1 MDALPYTPNDI
12 AARASR
18 SARHL
23 AERLTK
29 SIAGSSAAR
38 RYDTSSIGG
47 LAIIVLDVRRACVL
61 IVVRDDETVPF
72 VCASM
77 QRE

>member
-18 SARHL
+18 SERHL

-29 SIAGSSAAR
+29 SIAGSSQR
-38 RYDTSSIGG
+38 GDTSSIGG

>member
-29 SIAGSSAAR
+29 SIAGNAAAR
-38 RYDTSSIGG
+38 RYDTSSIGR
-47 LAIIVLDVRRACVL
+47 LAIIALGALRACVS
-61 IVVRDDETVPF
+61 IVVRDDETAAF
-72 VCASM
+72 ICA
-77 QRE
+77 